1 MLKLLHTV
9 VRFMFPVPCVSC
21 GYLGE
26 ALCSRCRDRLGF
38 YPHVR
43 SLEGLKVGSALYFE
57 EGDLLERLI
66 YPLKYS
72 HQADVVRFLLPPLR
86 EALKL
91 LLEPSQVILVPVP
104 LHKKRELERGYN
116 QSELLAE
123 GVGRAIGAPVLSL
136 LRRVR
141 ETESQVKVGG
151 RVERLGNLAGAF
163 EVLGRIPAG
172 GQIVLVDDIVT
183 TGSTLLAC
191 AEALRAAGAENIVAL
206 TLADR
211 NEAPPTPWQRL
222 PQTAAPA

>member
-1 MLKLLHTV
+1 MLQFLPKLLSFV
-9 VRFMFPVPCVSC
+9 FPVPCASC

-26 ALCSRCRDRLGF
+26 ALCARCRDRLGF
-38 YPHVR
+38 YPHLR
-43 SLEGLKVGSALYFE
+43 RIEGLSVGCALYFQ

-72 HQADVVRFLLPPLR
+72 HQADVVRFLVPPLR

-91 LLEPSQVILVPVP
+91 LMEPSQVILVPVP

-116 QSELLAE
+116 QAQLLAE
-123 GVGRAIGAPVLSL
+123 GVGRAIGAPVVNL
-136 LRRVR
+136 LKRVR
-141 ETESQVKVGG
+141 ETESQVKIGS
-151 RVERLGNLAGAF
+151 RSERLGNLSGAF
-163 EVLGRIPAG
+163 EVVGRIPVA

-191 AEALRAAGAENIVAL
+191 AEALHAAGAENLVAL

-211 NEAPPTPWQRL
+211 NEAPPPPWHRCL
-222 PQTAAPA
+222 S

>member
-1 MLKLLHTV
+1 MLQFLPKLLSFV
-9 VRFMFPVPCVSC
+9 FPVPCASC

-26 ALCSRCRDRLGF
+26 ALCVRCRDQLGF
-38 YPHVR
+38 YPHLR
-43 SLEGLKVGSALYFE
+43 RIGGLSVGCALYFR

-72 HQADVVRFLLPPLR
+72 HQADVVRFLVPPLR

-116 QSELLAE
+116 QAGLLAE
-123 GVGRAIGAPVLSL
+123 GVGRAIGAPVVNL
-136 LRRVR
+136 LKRVR
-141 ETESQVKVGG
+141 ETESQVKIGS
-151 RVERLGNLAGAF
+151 RSERLGNLSGAF
-163 EVLGRIPAG
+163 EVIGPIPVA

-191 AEALRAAGAENIVAL
+191 AEALRAAGAENLVAL

-211 NEAPPTPWQRL
+211 NEAPPPPWHRCL
-222 PQTAAPA
+222 P

>member
-1 MLKLLHTV
+1 MLKLLQTV

-26 ALCSRCRDRLGF
+26 ALCSRCRDKLGF

-43 SLEGLKVGSALYFE
+43 PVDGLLVASALYFE

-72 HQADVVRFLLPPLR
+72 HQADVVRFLVPPLR

-116 QSELLAE
+116 QAELLAA
-123 GVGRAIGAPVLSL
+123 GVSLAIGAPVVNL

-163 EVLGRIPAG
+163 EVVGRIPVG

-191 AEALRAAGAENIVAL
+191 AEALQAAGAKDLVAL

-211 NEAPPTPWQRL
+211 NEAPPTPWH
-222 PQTAAPA
+222 